1 MQEVRADGNCLF
13 RAIADQLDGDQ
24 NNHDTYRQAIVEYII
39 KCKDDFAPFV
49 EDDVD

>member
-39 KCKDDFAPFV
+39 KCKDDFAFEWK
-49 EDDVD
+49 ED